1 MSNTNFSD
9 EKRQLQEPIKRL
21 LQSVDLGY
29 YNIIDIPTVMSI
41 NGGER
46 TIYIV
51 DVNSEKESRDSKI
64 IIDMIAG
71 PPILEQVIDVTH
83 RFGADCK
90 HKIIV
95 TACDNVM
102 LSTRNDYEKEK
113 CYSAYKEIERNNLHG
128 FMTYLVQT
136 IGLKIADI
144 KKATDFEAIV
154 KPNPFTFNLWA
165 PLPTSTNAI
174 DQDLIGKILSYRK
187 GPKSRLSDDYKELNK
202 NISFICMTN
211 FGLISIKVNDI
222 WNDEGMFFIISGNEK
237 YQKDSLRTFW
247 KFHEDEIKERCEGCS
262 VIYNENS
269 DIVIKLNEIPFFYA
283 LNAPLQEQEDL
294 FEFISDKKEALFGLC
309 GTQVEEK

>member
-1 MSNTNFSD
+1 
-9 EKRQLQEPIKRL
+9 
-21 LQSVDLGY
+21 
-29 YNIIDIPTVMSI
+29 MSI
-41 NGGER
+41 NGGEM

-71 PPILEQVIDVTH
+71 LPTDEQVIDVTH

-95 TACDNVM
+95 TACDNKM
-102 LSTRNDYEKEK
+102 LSMRNDSEKDK
-113 CYSAYKEIERNNLHG
+113 CYSAYQEIELNNLHG
-128 FMTYLVQT
+128 FMTYLVQA

-144 KKATDFEAIV
+144 KKATGFEAIV

-174 DQDLIGKILSYRK
+174 DQDLIREILSYRK
-187 GPKSRLSDDYKELNK
+187 GPKSRLSDDYKELSK
-202 NISFICMTN
+202 DISFIKQTMY
-211 FGLISIKVNDI
+211 GRISIKVNNM
-222 WNDEGMFFIISGNEK
+222 WNDEGMFFIISGNEE
-237 YQKDSLRTFW
+237 YREDSLRTFW
-247 KFHEDEIKERCEGCS
+247 NLCEDEIKEWFPGCS
-262 VIYNENS
+262 LIYNENS
-269 DIVIKLNEIPFFYA
+269 DIAIKLNEIPFFYA

-294 FEFISDKKEALFGLC
+294 LEFISDKKAALLGLY

>member
-1 MSNTNFSD
+1 MSSEIFSD
-9 EKRQLQEPIKRL
+9 EQKRLIEPIERL

-29 YNIIDIPTVMSI
+29 YNIKDIPTVMSI

-51 DVNSEKESRDSKI
+51 VVSNEEKSRDSKI

-71 PPILEQVIDVTH
+71 TPTVEQVIDVTH

-95 TACDNVM
+95 MAYDNKM
-102 LSTRNDYEKEK
+102 LSTRNDFEKEK
-113 CYSAYKEIERNNLHG
+113 CSSAYKEIELNNLYG
-128 FMTYLVQT
+128 VMTYLVQT

-144 KKATDFEAIV
+144 KKATDYETIV

-165 PLPTSTNAI
+165 PLPTSANAI
-174 DQDLIGKILSYRK
+174 DQNLIREILSRRK
-187 GPKSRLSDDYKELNK
+187 GPQGRLSDDYKELSK
-202 NISFICMTN
+202 YISFICHTQLGN
-211 FGLISIKVNDI
+211 ICIEVNDI
-222 WNDEGMFFIISGNEK
+222 WNDKGMFIIIRGIDK
-237 YQKDSLRTFW
+237 HHKDSLRTFW
-247 KFHEDEIKERCEGCS
+247 KLFEEDLKERCAGCR

-269 DIVIKLNEIPFFYA
+269 EIFIILNEIPFFYA

-294 FEFISDKKEALFGLC
+294 LEFISS
-309 GTQVEEK
+309 QREEFLSFCSFLVPK